1 VNRQLLRPDEVA
13 EMLGIGRSKVYSL
26 IREETIPSVRI
37 GKSIRVPAQA
47 LEEWLVG
54 MVSQKSD
61 A

>member
-1 VNRQLLRPDEVA
+1 
-13 EMLGIGRSKVYSL
+13 MLGIGRSKVYSL

-37 GKSIRVPAQA
+37 GKSIRVPAQS